1 MPITAVTGSASGI
14 GAALCRQLRE
24 AGHQIIGIDRAGA
37 DVNAD
42 LSTPAGRAEAVR
54 QVLEKSGGALDHL
67 VLCAGLGVTAPSSGL
82 IVAVNYFGVSALL
95 DGLAEALG
103 KGNSPSAVVVGSVA
117 SVQPGADRLEMVEAM
132 LAGDEEAAV
141 AGANQL
147 NEPSM
152 AYAGSKYAASVLV
165 RRKVHEWAKLGIRLN
180 VVAPGVV
187 ETPLYKASTEDPKYG
202 EATRNF
208 VAPLGRGSQPDEL
221 AGVIRFLLSEQASFM
236 HGTVVFADGGMDAM
250 MRPNRF

>member
-24 AGHQIIGIDRAGA
+24 AGHQVIGIDRAGA

>member
-1 MPITAVTGSASGI
+1 M
-14 GAALCRQLRE
+14 
-24 AGHQIIGIDRAGA
+24 
-37 DVNAD
+37 
-42 LSTPAGRAEAVR
+42 
-54 QVLEKSGGALDHL
+54 LEKSGGALDHL

-221 AGVIRFLLSEQASFM
+221 GGVIRFLLSEQASFM

>member
-54 QVLEKSGGALDHL
+54 QVLEKSGGVLDHL

>member
-42 LSTPAGRAEAVR
+42 LSTPAGRTEAVR